1 MSRHT
6 TIVLAVL
13 ACAALRTS
21 AEAQSP
27 TPLRVIRSSPE
38 RTAAPTDQITVTFDR
53 PVAGS
58 LDQSVDASKILSV
71 APAIAGRIEWRDP
84 VTIRLTPA
92 APLPSGRSYTV
103 TVATGF
109 RAMDGSA
116 LAAPHSFTFR
126 VRGSTLI
133 GGAPVGPNPG
143 RNASPPSVVRQLTPE
158 QHFRLAYSTA
168 VDLDAVSASAFI
180 EMNRSCGGE
189 SIVRLTA
196 LSQRR
201 ITKDDGERLRAAG
214 GWDRDESQDSLR
226 RVVELVPRTRLP
238 RACSG
243 ELVVPSEVSTRPDAE
258 PIRLPFETY
267 GDFRIAS
274 ATCADGQTYCPTGPV
289 RVTFT
294 TPVRGAEVQRR
305 LTLYPAVKFVVR
317 DTLAEETTWTLEGT
331 LKLRTTYAVVADT
344 AMRDAF
350 GQPLRGN
357 PATGIT
363 TSGYQPA
370 VIYAYGRQTVERVGF
385 RTLAVQHVNVDTL
398 VTTIAPVPIEKE
410 PNALGFVSRNT
421 DSLWNTLMRT
431 GTVQRIA
438 VRNVTD
444 RPMITGV
451 RLPAQNAARAGT
463 PTLFAVRVMARAA
476 GRDSVR
482 GNVAL
487 LQVTDLGVHAKIGL
501 HDGIV
506 WVTGISDG
514 LPRANAEVVVHD
526 AKGRAIGTARTDAQ
540 GIARFASLAYKPVRS
555 GENDDEGEESYGT
568 SLEGYV
574 SATLGADRAITAI
587 TSWDA
592 DLAPYNFGVSSAW
605 GDDRLPVAAAVFVE
619 RGIYRPGERVYAKAI
634 VRDGPLGALRA
645 PATGDSVRFTFKD
658 REDAPLRVSTST
670 LSTFGTADQS
680 IELPAGAA
688 VGEYALSIG
697 VRRQGK
703 WRDIAYTNYRVAE
716 YRPPEFLVDLT
727 VPAGSHV
734 PGESLTASLSARYLF
749 GAPMGRAA
757 VEWSVRQSPEDWWSV
772 PIDGSEDWYMGDLD
786 AWWQEDH
793 ARMEVVSSRIDT
805 LDAQGAR
812 SLTVTLP
819 EPSKGRASR
828 VTIEANVTDVNRQ
841 VVGATASAMVHPAA
855 FYVAAKTAGTAWFW
869 KAGTPQTVLVTTV
882 RPDGQHVTGVR
893 VQGTIVRREWHRVR
907 RQREGVSELVG
918 EWVADTVGRCTVVT
932 QTAPVTCGFT
942 PREGGEYTVRLTA
955 TDPQGRVARTS
966 FSRWSTGEGWV
977 PWNDETQFKMS
988 VIADRKRY
996 SIGDTATIMFASP
1009 FTDAE
1014 AWITVER
1021 EGLLE
1026 QRRMRVTSG
1035 STTLKFPITEAYAPN
1050 VFVGIVV
1057 ARGRSAKPGYF
1068 DDLGRPTMRVG
1079 YAELRVTPEVKRLA
1093 VEVTPERSEYRPGDS
1108 ARVRLRVRDAQG
1120 RGARSEVTLWAV
1132 DEGVLS
1138 LTGYKTPDPLDLL
1151 YQERGLGLR
1160 LASNMAAVAPQV
1172 PEGEKGWRAAG
1183 GGGGAAG
1190 ADVLRSRFVTTA
1202 FFLGSVVTDAQG
1214 IGVATAKLP
1223 DNITT
1228 FRVMA
1233 VAVTAG
1239 DRFGKGESPMLVT
1252 RPLLARQ
1259 ALPRF
1264 VRPGDAFTAGAV
1276 INRRDGAAVSVNVRA
1291 ASTGATLRGP
1301 AEQSVTLAAQR
1312 GAEVRF
1318 PFVASRTD
1326 SASFRFDVRDD
1337 RNADA
1342 VRVTVPVRPDYHPVV
1357 HTLAGLVRDSASVEL
1372 ALPAGMDLERSRLSL
1387 EIGTSPLATIRGI
1400 RETMHV
1406 YPYYCSEQVISSA
1419 TPIIALYRAQ
1429 HERGDTISG
1438 KPRVDVA
1445 RAVAMLSGRQ
1455 REDGGIGYW
1464 SPTDWTS
1471 PWLSAYAGLVLL
1483 DARDAGLA
1491 KVDSAVLSRLANYLR
1506 TDLHGKQVASTFS
1519 PVAQWTSR
1527 RPMRL
1532 REQVA
1537 AVDFL
1542 SRYGAPD
1549 VPAENELLRTAA
1561 QLTFEDRARLA
1572 EVLMRRNQTAS
1583 ARRLMEPT
1591 WAAVRV
1597 EGRRAVL
1604 PDSLSEDD
1612 FYFRSETR
1620 ALARVLRA
1628 TLAVDPN
1635 HALVGPLLESLSQV
1649 GRANRG
1655 SWIWNTQDYA
1665 AAVSALAAAERL
1677 QRAAEDRVVRVR
1689 AGKRVVL
1696 EGGAAAQRALRDSS
1710 IALASMLPSA
1720 SGAQTLRL
1728 SLDASAGANA
1738 TAPVFFYLS
1747 VNEVPA
1753 APPVTP
1759 RDGGIRVERWYERLA
1774 GGAPVTSVA
1783 EGELVRVR
1791 LKITVPSTRYFVVV
1805 DDALPAGLEAVD
1817 LSLRTAASMPGPGVT
1832 KSDEESEHEEG
1843 RVHWFGSW
1851 DSGWWSPFDHRELR
1865 DDRVV
1870 YSANQ
1875 LWAGTY
1881 TATYIARATTPGTFA
1896 RPPVHAEEMYNPAV
1910 FGRSDGG
1917 TFVVT
1922 PKGGSK

>member
-1 MSRHT
+1 
-6 TIVLAVL
+6 
-13 ACAALRTS
+13 
-21 AEAQSP
+21 
-27 TPLRVIRSSPE
+27 LRVIRSSPE
-38 RTAAPTDQITVTFDR
+38 KTAAPTDQITVTFDR

-58 LDQSVDASKILSV
+58 LERTVDASKILRV
-71 APAIAGRIEWRDP
+71 APEIPGRIEWRDP
-84 VTIRLTPA
+84 VTIRLVPT

-116 LAAPHSFTFR
+116 LGAPHSFTFR
-126 VRGSTLI
+126 VRGATLI
-133 GGAPVGPNPG
+133 GGAPLGPNVG
-143 RNASPPSVVRQLTPE
+143 RHAPPVEVVRQLTPA
-158 QHFRLAYSTA
+158 QHFRLVYTTA
-168 VDLDAVSASAFI
+168 VDLAALSSSAFI
-180 EMNRSCGGE
+180 ELNRSCGGE

-196 LSQRR
+196 TAQRR
-201 ITKDDGERLRAAG
+201 ITKDDDERLRFAG
-214 GWDRDESQDSLR
+214 GGERDEALDSLR
-226 RVVELVPRTRLP
+226 RVVDLVPRARLP
-238 RACSG
+238 RACAG
-243 ELVVPSEVSTRPDAE
+243 QLVVPSEVSTRAEAE
-258 PIRLPFETY
+258 PVRLPFETY
-267 GDFRIAS
+267 GDFRIES
-274 ATCADGQTYCPTGPV
+274 ATCADAQTYCPTGPV
-289 RVTFT
+289 RVNFT

-305 LTLYPAVKFVVR
+305 LTLFPRTKFVVR
-317 DTLAEETTWTLEGT
+317 DTLAESTTWTLEGT
-331 LKLRTTYAVVADT
+331 LKLRTTYAIVADT

-350 GQPLRGN
+350 GQPLKGN
-357 PATGIT
+357 PAVGIT
-363 TSGYQPA
+363 TTGYQPA
-370 VIYAYGRQTVERVGF
+370 VVYAYGRQTVERVGF

-398 VTTIAPVPIEKE
+398 VTTVAPVPVDKE
-410 PNALGFVSRNT
+410 PAALGFVSMHT
-421 DSLWNTLMRT
+421 DSLWNALMRA
-431 GTVQRIA
+431 GTVQRVA
-438 VRNVTD
+438 VRNRTD
-444 RPMITGV
+444 TPIITGV
-451 RLPAQNAARAGT
+451 RLPVQNAAQPGT
-463 PTLFAVRVMARAA
+463 PTLFAVRVTARAA
-476 GRDSVR
+476 GTDSAR

-514 LPRANAEVVVHD
+514 LPKADAVVVVHD
-526 AKGRAIGTARTDAQ
+526 AQGRTIGSARTDAQ
-540 GIARFASLAYKPVRS
+540 GIARFASLNYRPERTRQS
-555 GENDDEGEESYGT
+555 DDDDFHAGYYGRP
-568 SLEGYV
+568 LEGYV

-587 TSWDA
+587 TTWDP
-592 DLAPYNFGVSSAW
+592 DLAPYNFDVSSAW
-605 GDDRLPVAAAVFVE
+605 GDDRLPLAGAVFVE

-634 VRDGPLGALRA
+634 IRDGLLGALRA
-645 PATGDSVRFTFKD
+645 PAAGDSVRFVFQD
-658 REDAPLRVSTST
+658 REGATLRESASK
-670 LSTFGTADQS
+670 LSAFGTADQS
-680 IELPAGAA
+680 FELPAGAA
-688 VGEYALSIG
+688 VGEYSLNVR
-697 VRRQGK
+697 VRRVGQ
-703 WRDIAYTNYRVAE
+703 WRDAARTSYRVAE
-716 YRPPEFLVDLT
+716 YRPPEFLVDLS
-727 VPAGSHV
+727 VPPDARM
-734 PGESLTASLSARYLF
+734 PGDKLTATLQARYLF

-757 VEWSVRQSPEDWWSV
+757 VEWSVRQEPEYSWSV
-772 PIDGSEDWYMGDLD
+772 PIDGSEDWYLGDLD
-786 AWWQEDH
+786 AWWEQE
-793 ARMEVVSSRIDT
+793 RSTTEVVSSRTDT
-805 LDAQGAR
+805 LDSQGSR
-812 SLTVTLP
+812 TLTVTLP
-819 EPSKGRASR
+819 EPSKGQPSR
-828 VTIEANVTDVNRQ
+828 VTVEANVTDVNRQ
-841 VVGATASAMVHPAA
+841 VVGASASAIVHPAA
-855 FYVAAKTAGTAWFW
+855 FYVAAKTAGSSWFW

-918 EWVADTVGRCTVVT
+918 EWVADTVARCSVVT
-932 QTAPVTCGFT
+932 QMSPVTCGFT
-942 PREGGEYTVRLTA
+942 PRDGGEYTVRFTA
-955 TDPQGRVARTS
+955 TDARGRVARTS
-966 FSRWSTGEGWV
+966 FSRWSSGEGWV

-996 SIGDTATIMFASP
+996 TIGDTATIMFASP

-1050 VFVGIVV
+1050 AFVGIVV
-1057 ARGRSAKPGYF
+1057 VRGRSAKPGYF

-1093 VEVTPERSEYRPGDS
+1093 VDVAPERSEYRPGDS
-1108 ARVRLRVRDAQG
+1108 ARVRLRVRDAQK

-1138 LTGYKTPDPLDLL
+1138 LTGYRTPDPLDLL
-1151 YQERGLGLR
+1151 YRERGLGLR
-1160 LASNMAAVAPQV
+1160 LASNMSAVAPQV
-1172 PEGEKGWRAAG
+1172 PEGEKGWRNAG
-1183 GGGGAAG
+1183 GSGGAAG
-1190 ADVLRSRFVTTA
+1190 ADVLRSRFQTTA

-1214 IGVATAKLP
+1214 VAVATAKLP

-1276 INRRDGAAVSVNVRA
+1276 INRRDGAAVPVRVRA
-1291 ASTGATLRGP
+1291 ASTGATLQG
-1301 AEQSVTLAAQR
+1301 ATEQTATLAAQR

-1318 PFVASRTD
+1318 PFVATRAD
-1326 SASFRFDVRDD
+1326 SASFRFDVSDD

-1342 VRVTVPVRPDYHPVV
+1342 VRVTVPVRPDHHPVV
-1357 HTLAGLVRDSASVEL
+1357 HTLAGMVRDSASVEL

-1387 EIGTSPLATIRGI
+1387 NIGASPLATIRGI

-1429 HERGDTISG
+1429 RERGDTISG
-1438 KPRVDVA
+1438 RPQGDVA
-1445 RAVAMLSGRQ
+1445 RAVAMLSARQ

-1491 KVDSAVLSRLANYLR
+1491 KVDSAVLARLAAYLR
-1506 TDLHGKQVASTFS
+1506 TDLHGKQVATTFS

-1542 SRYGAPD
+1542 SRYGKAD
-1549 VPAENELLRTAA
+1549 VPAENELLRSAA
-1561 QLTFEDRARLA
+1561 LLTFEDRARLA
-1572 EVLMRRNQTAS
+1572 EVLVRRKQTES
-1583 ARRLMEPT
+1583 ARKLMEPT
-1591 WAAVRV
+1591 WAVVRV

-1620 ALARVLRA
+1620 ALSRVLRA
-1628 TLAVDPN
+1628 TLAVDPQ

-1649 GRANRG
+1649 GRVDRNA
-1655 SWIWNTQDYA
+1655 WIWNTQDYA

-1677 QRAAEDRVVRVR
+1677 QRASEDRVVRVR
-1689 AGKRVVL
+1689 AGRRVVL

-1710 IALASMLPSA
+1710 IALAGLLPS
-1720 SGAQTLRL
+1720 SRGPQTLRL
-1728 SLDASAGANA
+1728 SLDASAGASSS
-1738 TAPVFFYLS
+1738 APVYFYLS
-1747 VNEVPA
+1747 VSEVPA
-1753 APPVTP
+1753 TPPVTP

-1791 LKITVPSTRYFVVV
+1791 LRITVPSTRYFVVL

-1843 RVHWFGSW
+1843 RVNWFGSW

-1881 TATYIARATTPGTFA
+1881 TATYIARATTPGTFV

-1917 TFVVT
+1917 SFVVT
-1922 PKGGSK
+1922 PKGGGAPR